1 MSLTTAGK
9 ATTDGGT
16 IITIP
21 AGSNWHGSI
30 TISQLTNTA
39 GTFYPD
45 VTVQSAGTSDPVSG
59 SPLISVVGFG
69 AVVGLVPM
77 ASTATINGVDVY
89 GDPTHTTTLQ
99 LNFHGCTSAV
109 GTAVGYFD

>member
-1 MSLTTAGK
+1 MSNALAGK
-9 ATTDGGT
+9 VTTDGGT

-21 AGSNWHGSI
+21 AGMNWRGSV

-45 VTVQSAGTSDPVSG
+45 ITVQGTGSDPASG
-59 SPLISVVGFG
+59 SALVSVVGFG

-77 ASTATINGVDVY
+77 ASTATINDVIVIAPA
-89 GDPTHTTTLQ
+89 GNAVTLQ
-99 LNFHGCTSAV
+99 LNFRGCTSAA
-109 GTAVGYFD
+109 GTAAGFFQ

>member
-1 MSLTTAGK
+1 MSIALAGK
-9 ATTDGGT
+9 STSDSGT
-16 IITIP
+16 IINIP
-21 AGSNWHGSI
+21 ANSVWRGNV

-45 VTVQSAGTSDPVSG
+45 VTVQGSTADPATGSAVVSV
-59 SPLISVVGFG
+59 IGFG

-77 ASTATINGVDVY
+77 ASTATIHDLIISSGAS
-89 GDPTHTTTLQ
+89 PATLQ

-109 GTAVGYFD
+109 GTAAGYFE